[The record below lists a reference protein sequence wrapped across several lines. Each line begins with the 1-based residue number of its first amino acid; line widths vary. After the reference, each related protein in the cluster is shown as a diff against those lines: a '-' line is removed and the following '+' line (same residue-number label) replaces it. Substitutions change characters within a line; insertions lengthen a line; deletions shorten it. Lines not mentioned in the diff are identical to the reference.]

1 MPIAAVRTSSPTGPS
16 ILRAIPSK
24 TVLETN
30 PPATFASTLALREG
44 NSKKPIYQIHKWWAR
59 RLGSVFRSILLA
71 ATAPKSRSPRPGESV
86 FYKKHDLTG
95 LVVLDPFV
103 GGGTTL
109 VEAAKCNA
117 NVIGVDIDPVACF
130 VTSKELHTVNE
141 ATLTKAFGQVES
153 ECKQKLLNMYRTILP
168 DGTPGA
174 IVYAFWVDLVRC
186 RECKLTTEAHPH
198 YQLSRDRRNAR
209 QVVFC
214 SHCGDVTELSLRRR
228 EFVCKKCRHSTKIHE
243 GPVARGK
250 FTCPRCHQRGSLYAI
265 GKGRKP
271 PKQRMFALEVLPDGK
286 TESVFK
292 KANVTD
298 QELFAVAR
306 CAWKERKRYERFT
319 PKGTIPARD
328 RVDRRPLSY
337 GYRKYSDLFND
348 RQLFCLS
355 TLAEAI
361 THVKDVESREFLAT
375 AFSDS
380 LAANNMFCFYA
391 FDYQK
396 LTPLFG
402 LHAYHKVN
410 RPVENN
416 VWGVNLGRGSFSKC
430 FQKLLRA
437 KRYGAAPYEYKYASH
452 SEGPEQVLTGESIK
466 TVLRKSVPKSPKRN
480 EPFGILLNQSSEKLH
495 QISDGS
501 VDLILSDP
509 PYYDNLA
516 YSELSD
522 FYHVWLKKLR
532 LPSYKGNSRPRT
544 PMQESLYVRNTNSN
558 SDHTRFV
565 NGLTQV
571 MSECHRVLNENGL
584 FVFTFHH
591 KNWGAWSALGSALF
605 RAGFNI
611 TNVFPVRSEGRS
623 QFHSAVG
630 NLKWDAVFCC
640 RKRPLSELKPL
651 NAERACAAAAD
662 DVYRW
667 EADLQRSRLK
677 LGRFDR
683 ESLRRAFFVKE
694 IVNCGSDPLAVD
706 APTFTRR
713 NRRRIAI
720 LKN

>member
-30 PPATFASTLALREG
+30 PPAAFASKLALREG

-71 ATAPKSRSPRPGESV
+71 ATAPTSRSPRFGEFV

-117 NVIGVDIDPVACF
+117 SVIGVDIDPVACF
-130 VTSKELHTVNE
+130 VTSKELHAVNE
-141 ATLTKAFGQVES
+141 TALTKAFEQVAS
-153 ECKQKLLNMYRTILP
+153 ECKQKLLNMYRTVLP
-168 DGTPGA
+168 DGIPGV
-174 IVYAFWVDLVRC
+174 IVYAFWVDIVRC
-186 RECKLTTEAHPH
+186 RQCRVATEAHPH
-198 YQLSRDRRNAR
+198 YQLSRDQRNAR
-209 QVVFC
+209 QIVFC
-214 SHCGDVTELSLRRR
+214 SHCGHVAELSLRRK
-228 EFVCKKCRHSTKIHE
+228 EFVCTKCNHSTKINE

-250 FTCPRCHQRGSLYAI
+250 FTCPHCHHRENLHTLGN
-265 GKGRKP
+265 GKRP

-292 KANVTD
+292 KAD
-298 QELFAVAR
+298 AADHGLFAAAR
-306 CAWKERKRYERFT
+306 RAWKERKRHDRFT
-319 PKGTIPARD
+319 PKEAIPVRD

-355 TLAEAI
+355 TLAQAI
-361 THVKDVESREFLAT
+361 THVKDVEYREFLAT

-416 VWGVNLGRGSFSKC
+416 VWGVDLGRGSFTKC

-437 KRYGAAPYEYKYASH
+437 KRYGAAPYEYKYGSP
-452 SEGPEQVLTGESIK
+452 SEGPDQVLTGESIK
-466 TVLRKSVPKSPKRN
+466 TVLRKSVPKNPKRK

-501 VDLILSDP
+501 IDLILSDP

-522 FYHVWLKKLR
+522 FYHVWLKRLH

-544 PMQESLYVRNTNSN
+544 PMKESLYVRNSRD
-558 SDHTRFV
+558 SEHVRFV
-565 NGLTQV
+565 NGLAQV
-571 MSECHRVLNENGL
+571 MSECHRVLKENGL

-591 KNWGAWSALGSALF
+591 KNWSAWSALGSALF
-605 RAGFNI
+605 RADFDI

-623 QFHSAVG
+623 QFHSAAG

-640 RKRPLSELKPL
+640 RKRQLSVLKPL
-651 NAERACAAAAD
+651 NTERARAAAMD
-662 DVYRW
+662 GVSEW
-667 EADLQRSRLK
+667 EVNLQRSRLK

-694 IVNCGSDPLAVD
+694 LLNCSSDPCTMDV
-706 APTFTRR
+706 PVFTRR
-713 NRRRIAI
+713 KTRRIAI
-720 LKN
+720 LKH